1 MIREKRQ
8 VLVACLLAV
17 LLLVGTAQSSV
28 AVGQQTTQS
37 SDVERAHERLQ
48 QANRVYQ
55 TAVATVD
62 AARDAGADTRAFEE
76 RLEEAHTALTAGV
89 EAVRRPQPNTD
100 RAIES
105 AARAELLALAVEA
118 DAEVAAKRAV
128 ANATIDATAER
139 LASRRQSTATDAW
152 LQRARQHQANEQF
165 EAVER
170 DLLYAQHAAQVDEY
184 EAYLANLS
192 AQGLELTTLEAELA
206 TVATSIDEGSL
217 APRNATRLRQSFVR
231 ADACVRRLHNATL
244 AIERANRTSSLLV
257 ETDVTAATTAR
268 QHGYDALQRG
278 KYAAACRHAETA
290 AEAANSETRRVRTAL
305 ERNVL
310 ARAVDVVY
318 DALRGLVAG
327 VGGERPA
334 PESVHPPELT
344 LVDVSPLSVAFSPPS
359 PTVTPLDFT
368 TDTVDIPPPP
378 STESDER
385 RADTTPQAT
394 ESDERRPDAAPPAA
408 DRSVSEDRPP
418 STDDSATN
426 TETVEEEQ
434 VRFAIRIDRV
444 EQCGAACRDVTGTL
458 RNVGTGDAHN
468 VEADIELSVDGT
480 VVWTGTESVG
490 TVPAGETRPFSQ
502 RITLGFREALQARSS
517 GNVEAVITVRSDE
530 HTQVIRETIA
540 I

>member
-1 MIREKRQ
+1 MNREKRQ
-8 VLVACLLAV
+8 VIVACLLAV
-17 LLLVGTAQSSV
+17 LLLVGTAQSG
-28 AVGQQTTQS
+28 VGVEQQTVQS
-37 SDVERAHERLQ
+37 TDVERAHERLQ

-62 AARDAGADTRAFEE
+62 AARDVGADTRAFEE
-76 RLEEAHTALTAGV
+76 RLEEAHTALTTGV
-89 EAVRRPQPNTD
+89 EAVQRPQPNAD

-105 AARAELLALAVEA
+105 AARAELLALAVET
-118 DAEVAAKRAV
+118 DAEVAARRAV
-128 ANATIDATAER
+128 ANATIDAVAGRFE
-139 LASRRQSTATDAW
+139 SQEQSTATDVW

-170 DLLYAQHAAQVDEY
+170 DLLYAQHAAQIAQY

-192 AQGLELTTLEAELA
+192 AQGLELTALEAELT
-206 TVATSIDEGSL
+206 TVAASIDDGSL

-231 ADACVRRLHNATL
+231 ADTCVERLHDATL

-268 QHGYDALQRG
+268 QQGYDALQRG
-278 KYAAACRHAETA
+278 EYDAACRHAETA
-290 AEAANSETRRVRTAL
+290 VEAANTETGRVRTAL

-318 DALRGLVAG
+318 DALRGLVAR
-327 VGGERPA
+327 VDGERSA
-334 PESVHPPELT
+334 PKSVHPPELI
-344 LVDVSPLSVAFSPPS
+344 LVDVSPVEITFRSPS

-378 STESDER
+378 STENEER
-385 RADTTPQAT
+385 PSDTTPQAT
-394 ESDERRPDAAPPAA
+394 ESGERRPDTAPPAA
-408 DRSVSEDRPP
+408 DRSASDDRPP
-418 STDDSATN
+418 STDDAAAGD
-426 TETVEEEQ
+426 TEAVEEQ

-458 RNVGTGDAHN
+458 RNVGTGDAHD

-480 VVWTGTESVG
+480 VVWTGTESIG

-502 RITLGFREALQARSS
+502 RITLGFREALQTRSS
-517 GNVEAVITVRSDE
+517 GSVDAVITVRSDE
-530 HTQVIRETIA
+530 HTQVIRETIP